1 MTAELLYSLYL
12 MLKVHLIRC
21 ITLIVGVY
29 LALNQKLPRS
39 IAKDLHAGRRGGI
52 RLVMSRKGVKVTEE
66 ARYAVNPN
74 DDHLA
79 VTSRWPG
86 FAAAI
91 MLVIGDVIKV
101 DISRY
106 YHYNDLVFMFA
117 FV

>member
-1 MTAELLYSLYL
+1 
-12 MLKVHLIRC
+12 MLKVDMIRC
-21 ITLIVGVY
+21 IALIVGVY

-52 RLVMSRKGVKVTEE
+52 RLVMRMKGVTLNAWAQYV
-66 ARYAVNPN
+66 VNPKVGR
-74 DDHLA
+74 LA
-79 VTSRWPG
+79 VTSSGPM
-86 FAAAI
+86 FAAATK
-91 MLVIGDVIKV
+91 LVIGDVIKV